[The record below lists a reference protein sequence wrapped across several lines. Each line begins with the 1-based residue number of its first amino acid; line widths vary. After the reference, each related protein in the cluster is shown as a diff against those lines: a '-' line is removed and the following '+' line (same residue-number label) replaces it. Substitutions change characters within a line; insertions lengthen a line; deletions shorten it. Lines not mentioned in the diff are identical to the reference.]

1 MHRVVITAIAA
12 ITPLGNDAAT
22 SWQNLLAR
30 KSGIGPITR
39 FDTTGYATRIAGEI
53 KGFDPVTYIPAK
65 QARRMESFC
74 QYAVAAAEMLL
85 ANASWRPE
93 GPEKETTGVIIG
105 VGLGGLDGIEYHHQ
119 TLLERGPHRLS
130 PFFIPVIIA
139 NMASGQVS
147 IFTGAGGPNACTTT
161 ACASGTHALG
171 YAFTEILLGRAQA
184 MICGGCESTVTPLA
198 VAGFN
203 ALKALSTRN
212 EDPEHASRPFDLNRD
227 GFIIGEGCGLLL
239 MESLEHAEAR
249 GARILAEVVGF
260 GASGDAYHMTAP
272 PQDGAGMSRAMRAAL
287 RDAKVHPEQ
296 VTHINA
302 HGTSTTL
309 NDLCETRAIKEVFGE
324 HASRM
329 PICSNK
335 SQIGHLLGGA
345 GGVEGVFTTLSIVNG
360 IVPATVNLETP
371 DPDCDLDYVV
381 DGPRR
386 CDIQYA
392 LSNSFGFG
400 GTNACVLFKKF
411 EA

>member
-1 MHRVVITAIAA
+1 MHRVVITATAA

-39 FDTTGYATRIAGEI
+39 FDATDFETRIAGEV
-53 KGFDPVTYIPAK
+53 KGFDPVAFIPAK
-65 QARRMESFC
+65 QARRMEPFC

-85 ANASWRPE
+85 AEAGWRPE
-93 GPEKETTGVIIG
+93 GAERETTGVIIG
-105 VGLGGLDGIEYHHQ
+105 VGLGGLDGIEHYHKI
-119 TLLERGPHRLS
+119 LLDRGPSRLS

-139 NMASGQVS
+139 NMAAGQVS
-147 IFTGAGGPNACTTT
+147 IFTGAGGPNVCTTT

-171 YAFTEILLGRAQA
+171 YAFTEIMLGRVDAV
-184 MICGGCESTVTPLA
+184 ICGGCESTITPLA

-212 EDPEHASRPFDLNRD
+212 DDPEHASRPFDLGRD

-239 MESLEHAEAR
+239 MESLEHAEKR
-249 GARILAEVVGF
+249 GARILAEVAGF

-272 PQDGAGMSRAMRAAL
+272 PEDGAGMSRAMRAAL
-287 RDAKVHPEQ
+287 RDAKIAPEQ
-296 VTHINA
+296 LTHINA

-309 NDLCETRAIKEVFGE
+309 NDLCESRAIKDVFGE
-324 HASRM
+324 HAYRM

-345 GGVEGVFTTLSIVNG
+345 GGVEGVFTTLSIANST
-360 IVPATVNLETP
+360 VPSTVNLET
-371 DPDCDLDYVV
+371 
-381 DGPRR
+381 
-386 CDIQYA
+386 
-392 LSNSFGFG
+392 
-400 GTNACVLFKKF
+400 
-411 EA
+411 